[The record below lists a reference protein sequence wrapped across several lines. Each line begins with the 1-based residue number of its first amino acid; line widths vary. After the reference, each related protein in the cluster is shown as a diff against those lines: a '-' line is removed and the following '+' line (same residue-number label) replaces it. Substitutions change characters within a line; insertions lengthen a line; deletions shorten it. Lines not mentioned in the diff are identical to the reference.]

1 MEEIFKNVLPEEP
14 PSMAGVRLVIQ
25 FTANDEKIASEA
37 IEAAIE
43 RCKKAQQEPGCV
55 QFEVFRS
62 ALRPEH
68 YVLLEH
74 WESPDALAVHAAGM
88 STNPPPARPGIKRVR
103 EDYAYQATSTS

>member
-1 MEEIFKNVLPEEP
+1 MP
-14 PSMAGVRLVIQ
+14 GVRLIIQ
-25 FTANDEKIASEA
+25 FTADNEAVANQA

-43 RCKKAQQEPGCV
+43 RCKKSQQEPGCL

-74 WESPDALAVHAAGM
+74 WDSPESLAVHAQQMPAA
-88 STNPPPARPGIKRVR
+88 PPRPTGGITRIR
-103 EDYAYQATSTS
+103 EDYEYTETQRS